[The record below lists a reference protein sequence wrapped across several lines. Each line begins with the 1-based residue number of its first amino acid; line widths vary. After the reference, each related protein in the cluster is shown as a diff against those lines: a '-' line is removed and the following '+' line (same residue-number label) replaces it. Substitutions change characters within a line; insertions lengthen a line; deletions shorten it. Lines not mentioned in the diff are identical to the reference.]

1 MLTPKDY
8 IGALMELAQ
17 ERRGEFKEMKFITE
31 IRGSLVYD
39 LPLAEVFS
47 CEIDKQLLLIS
58 KQSIHHF
65 GDAYNSMNLY
75 GSCCRWWVTSLT
87 S

>member
-17 ERRGEFKEMKFITE
+17 ERRGEFKEIKFITE
-31 IRGSLVYD
+31 IRASLVYD

-47 CEIDKQLLLIS
+47 CEIAKQL
-58 KQSIHHF
+58 HF
-65 GDAYNSMNLY
+65 EMPCIFPFTCMAHSVDG
-75 GSCCRWWVTSLT
+75 R
-87 S
+87 